1 MRLHSKSPFYW
12 TFYLVSLGYS
22 NRSGKELEQMEY
34 SMRWVR
40 GHIEVYDGSGRFL
53 FSADS
58 EWEAQRELETSA
70 A

>member
-1 MRLHSKSPFYW
+1 
-12 TFYLVSLGYS
+12 
-22 NRSGKELEQMEY
+22 MEY

-40 GHIEVYDGSGRFL
+40 GHIEVYDGAGQFL

-58 EWEAQRELETSA
+58 QWEAERELEASA

>member
-1 MRLHSKSPFYW
+1 
-12 TFYLVSLGYS
+12 
-22 NRSGKELEQMEY
+22 MEY

-40 GHIEVYDGSGRFL
+40 GHIEVYDGVGRFL

-58 EWEAQRELETSA
+58 EWEAERELESSA